1 MVDEQG
7 AGGKPAGNGYIR
19 PGIDDRPDLDKALSA
34 EDKENIARLA
44 APMPKKRA
52 AESSVDDE
60 QTQTIRIES
69 PYGGYNIVEIGEGN
83 TIRISEADCPDK
95 TCIKTGTLKSE
106 GVPIVCL
113 PHKLVI
119 KFTDAPQNGG

>member
-1 MVDEQG
+1 MTKGV
-7 AGGKPAGNGYIR
+7 KIC
-19 PGIDDRPDLDKALSA
+19 
-34 EDKENIARLA
+34 LA
-44 APMPKKRA
+44 AAVLIFA
-52 AESSVDDE
+52 AAAVTALLLRRPSDSTWVEITQNGKVLSLYTFDLADFDAE
-60 QTQTIRIES
+60 QTIRIES
-69 PYGGYNIVEIGEGN
+69 PDGGYNIVEIGEDG

>member
-1 MVDEQG
+1 MTKGV
-7 AGGKPAGNGYIR
+7 KIC
-19 PGIDDRPDLDKALSA
+19 
-34 EDKENIARLA
+34 LA
-44 APMPKKRA
+44 AAVLIFA
-52 AESSVDDE
+52 AAAVTALLLRRPSDSTWVEITQNGKVLYTFDLATFDDE
-60 QTQTIRIES
+60 QTQHIRIES

>member
-1 MVDEQG
+1 VTKG
-7 AGGKPAGNGYIR
+7 VKIC
-19 PGIDDRPDLDKALSA
+19 
-34 EDKENIARLA
+34 LA
-44 APMPKKRA
+44 AAVLIFPA
-52 AESSVDDE
+52 AAVTALLLRRPSDSTWVEITQNGKTLYTFDLATFDDE
-60 QTQTIRIES
+60 QTQHIRIES

>member
-1 MVDEQG
+1 MT
-7 AGGKPAGNGYIR
+7 NGVKIC
-19 PGIDDRPDLDKALSA
+19 
-34 EDKENIARLA
+34 LA
-44 APMPKKRA
+44 AATVIFVGAVA
-52 AESSVDDE
+52 AMLYLRLPSDSTWVAITQDGKTLYTFDLATFDDE
-60 QTQTIRIES
+60 QTQHIRIES

-95 TCIKTGTLKSE
+95 TCVKTGELSD

-119 KFTDAPQNGG
+119 KYIDPPKHGG

>member
-1 MVDEQG
+1 MLIFAAAAVTALLLRRPSDSTWVEITQN
-7 AGGKPAGNGYIR
+7 GKTLYTF
-19 PGIDDRPDLDKALSA
+19 DLATF
-34 EDKENIARLA
+34 
-44 APMPKKRA
+44 
-52 AESSVDDE
+52 DDE
-60 QTQTIRIES
+60 QTQHIRIES

>member
-1 MVDEQG
+1 MTKGVKICLAIACLIFAVAAAAALWLRRPSDSTWVTITQN
-7 AGGKPAGNGYIR
+7 GKVLYTF
-19 PGIDDRPDLDKALSA
+19 DLADYDA
-34 EDKENIARLA
+34 E
-44 APMPKKRA
+44 
-52 AESSVDDE
+52 
-60 QTQTIRIES
+60 QTIRIES
-69 PYGGYNIVEIGEGN
+69 PDGGYNIVEIGEDG

-95 TCIKTGTLKSE
+95 TCIKTGKLKSE

>member
-1 MVDEQG
+1 MTKGV
-7 AGGKPAGNGYIR
+7 KIC
-19 PGIDDRPDLDKALSA
+19 
-34 EDKENIARLA
+34 LA
-44 APMPKKRA
+44 AATVIFVGAVA
-52 AESSVDDE
+52 AMLYLRLPSDSTWVAITQDGKTLYTFDLATFDDE
-60 QTQTIRIES
+60 QTQHIRIES

-95 TCIKTGTLKSE
+95 TCVKTGELSD

-119 KFTDAPQNGG
+119 KYIDPPKNGG

>member
-1 MVDEQG
+1 MTKGV
-7 AGGKPAGNGYIR
+7 KIC
-19 PGIDDRPDLDKALSA
+19 
-34 EDKENIARLA
+34 LA
-44 APMPKKRA
+44 AAVLIFA
-52 AESSVDDE
+52 AAAVTALLLRRPSDSTWVEITQNGKVLYTFDLADYDAE
-60 QTQTIRIES
+60 QTIRIES
-69 PYGGYNIVEIGEGN
+69 PYGGYNIVEIGEYG

>member
-1 MVDEQG
+1 MTKGV
-7 AGGKPAGNGYIR
+7 KIC
-19 PGIDDRPDLDKALSA
+19 
-34 EDKENIARLA
+34 LA
-44 APMPKKRA
+44 AAVLIFA
-52 AESSVDDE
+52 AAAVTALLLRRPSDSTWVEITQNGKVLYTFDLADYDAE
-60 QTQTIRIES
+60 QTIRIEA
-69 PYGGYNIVEIGEGN
+69 PDGGYNIVEIGEDG

-95 TCIKTGTLKSE
+95 TCIKTGKLKSE

>member
-1 MVDEQG
+1 MT
-7 AGGKPAGNGYIR
+7 NGVKIC
-19 PGIDDRPDLDKALSA
+19 
-34 EDKENIARLA
+34 LA
-44 APMPKKRA
+44 AATVIFVGAVA
-52 AESSVDDE
+52 AMLYLRLPSDSTWVAITQDGKTLYTFDLATFDDE
-60 QTQTIRIES
+60 QTQHIRIES

-95 TCIKTGTLKSE
+95 TCVKTGELSD

-119 KFTDAPQNGG
+119 KYIDPPKNGG

>member
-1 MVDEQG
+1 MLYLRLPSDSTWVAITQD
-7 AGGKPAGNGYIR
+7 GKTLYTF
-19 PGIDDRPDLDKALSA
+19 DLATF
-34 EDKENIARLA
+34 
-44 APMPKKRA
+44 
-52 AESSVDDE
+52 DDE
-60 QTQTIRIES
+60 QTQHIRIES

-95 TCIKTGTLKSE
+95 TCVKTGELSD

-119 KFTDAPQNGG
+119 KYIDPPKNGG

>member
-1 MVDEQG
+1 MT
-7 AGGKPAGNGYIR
+7 NGVKIC
-19 PGIDDRPDLDKALSA
+19 
-34 EDKENIARLA
+34 LA
-44 APMPKKRA
+44 AATVIFVGAVA
-52 AESSVDDE
+52 AMLYLRLPSDSTWVAITQDGKTLYTLDLATFDDE
-60 QTQTIRIES
+60 QTQHIRIES

-95 TCIKTGTLKSE
+95 TCVKTGELSD

-119 KFTDAPQNGG
+119 KYIDPPKNGG